1 MDNCSRDDS
10 NSYQMRDRYT
20 KKDNTS
26 PEINGNRPSSYI
38 DESLGYILIIGII
51 IFFAAIYDSIY
62 KRFLVKIAFFAII
75 AFTFVAT
82 TIEPKTS
89 NEGILEG

>member
-1 MDNCSRDDS
+1 MS
-10 NSYQMRDRYT
+10 NNYT
-20 KKDNTS
+20 T
-26 PEINGNRPSSYI
+26 GNKATEESKNERSNSYI

-51 IFFAAIYDSIY
+51 VFFAAIYDGIY
-62 KRFLVKIAFFAII
+62 KRFLVKVAFLAIV

-89 NEGILEG
+89 NEGLMDT